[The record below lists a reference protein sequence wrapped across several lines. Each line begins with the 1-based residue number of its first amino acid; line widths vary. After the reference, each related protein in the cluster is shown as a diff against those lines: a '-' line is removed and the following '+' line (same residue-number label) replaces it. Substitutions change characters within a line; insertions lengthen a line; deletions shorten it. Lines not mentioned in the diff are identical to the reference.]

1 MQWLASICVRRPV
14 FATVLILVL
23 CVVGIAGYTKL
34 GVDRFPKV
42 DFPIITVTTRLPG
55 AGPHEVESEVSD
67 RIEEAV
73 ATLSGIDEMRSVS
86 AEGISQVF
94 VTFLLEKDIN
104 VAAQEVRDRV
114 NGVISELPDTIE
126 LPTVTKID
134 PDAAPILYFSVAA
147 PRPLRDI
154 TEVADKLV
162 RRQIENAPGVGEVTI
177 LGGRKRQ
184 VNIWMDPLRMRS
196 FGITAPDVERAIK
209 TQNSQIPGG

>member
-23 CVVGIAGYTKL
+23 CVVGVAGYTKR

-55 AGPHEVESEVSD
+55 AGPHEVESEVTD

-73 ATLSGIDEMRSVS
+73 STLSGIDELRSAS
-86 AEGISQVF
+86 SEGVSQVF
-94 VTFLLEKDIN
+94 VPFLLEKPVD

-114 NGVISELPDTIE
+114 NGVLSDLPDSIE
-126 LPTVTKID
+126 LPTVNKID

-147 PRPLRDI
+147 DRPIRDI

-162 RRQIENAPGVGEVTI
+162 RRQIENAPG
-177 LGGRKRQ
+177 
-184 VNIWMDPLRMRS
+184 
-196 FGITAPDVERAIK
+196 
-209 TQNSQIPGG
+209 